1 MLKML
6 IIVIIF
12 VQVLHLGQNQSLM
25 PLAGIVIDKSTV
37 LSTYKRYVIE
47 VTPGFL
53 LEGSNVN

>member
-1 MLKML
+1 ML
-6 IIVIIF
+6 IIGITF
-12 VQVLHLGQNQSLM
+12 VQVLHLGQNQSLI
-25 PLAGIVIDKSTV
+25 LSGNVIDKSTV